1 MGWARGSEILGDIIC
16 LIEENVLD
24 DYTRRK
30 LYEGLKQIFSNY
42 DCDTIEECM
51 GISNIFD
58 TFIYGD
64 G

>member
-30 LYEGLKQIFSNY
+30 LYEGLIQIFSNY

-58 TFIYGD
+58 TFIDGD
-64 G
+64 E